1 MDSLNA
7 NIINELQK
15 LFAKKKTC
23 VFSAKVEVRM
33 VLYRC
38 TRLRMNIFHPFIFY

>member
-15 LFAKKKTC
+15 LFAKKKTW
-23 VFSAKVEVRM
+23 VFLIITGVIWAV
-33 VLYRC
+33 
-38 TRLRMNIFHPFIFY
+38 